1 MDVIS
6 ISNLSK
12 SFKIYHD
19 KPVTLKERALFLKK
33 KTYKEIKII
42 DNINITIE
50 QGQMVGLIGHNGS
63 GKSTLLKLLTKIIY
77 PDKGEISIH
86 GRVSSLLELGAGFHP
101 DFTGIENIYM
111 NASIFGLSK
120 KDIDQ
125 KIESIISFSEL
136 GEFIYN
142 PVRTYSSG
150 MYMRLAFAVAINIEP
165 DILLV
170 DEVLAVGDASFQRKC
185 LNRIKQLKNANK
197 TIVLVTHDHGVVEK
211 MCDRAIW
218 LHQGIVRLDGHPKD
232 VVNNYLAYL
241 ADKDQEI
248 EQNHRTLITSSE
260 TDSLVEADTQK
271 NVNNNSNQSIAS
283 ELMQLSTRWGNLDV
297 EVKEVKV
304 LSSTNKHFFSEEEV
318 TIIIKYKK
326 NKERQNVIFG
336 IAFHTLDKIRVYG
349 TNTQIDSWEGT
360 SFPNEGIVK
369 VHFPTINLIEGD
381 YLIDVAVH
389 DELGTMYDYIE
400 GAVNIRVL
408 SKIHDVGY
416 CRIPHT
422 WSVEEV
428 K

>member
-1 MDVIS
+1 MEVIS
-6 ISNLSK
+6 IKNLSK

-33 KTYKEIKII
+33 KTFKEMKII
-42 DNINITIE
+42 DNINVSIE

-77 PDKGEISIH
+77 PDNGEISIQ

-111 NASIFGLSK
+111 NASVFGLTK
-120 KDIDQ
+120 KDIDR
-125 KIESIISFSEL
+125 KIESIIAFSEL

-185 LNRIKQLKNANK
+185 LNRIKQLKGANK
-197 TIVLVTHDHGVVEK
+197 TIVLVTHDHGVVER

-218 LHQGIVRLDGHPKD
+218 LHQGKVRLDGRPKD

-241 ADKDQEI
+241 AEKDHET
-248 EQNHRTLITSSE
+248 ELNNRTLVTTSIENSGDHD
-260 TDSLVEADTQK
+260 DSDIQGEIGDVPKPSDTPELL
-271 NVNNNSNQSIAS
+271 QS
-283 ELMQLSTRWGNLDV
+283 RWGNRDV
-297 EVKEVKV
+297 EIKEVKV
-304 LSSTNKHFFSEEEV
+304 QSRSEKHLFAEEEV
-318 TIIIKYKK
+318 TIEIKYKK
-326 NKERQNVIFG
+326 NKNIQGVVFG
-336 IAFHTLDKIRVYG
+336 VAFHTLDKIRVYG
-349 TNTQIDSWEGT
+349 TNTQIDSWDHT
-360 SFPNEGIVK
+360 SIPNEGIVK

-381 YLIDVAVH
+381 YLIDIAVH
-389 DELGTMYDYIE
+389 DELGTMFDYIE
-400 GAVNIRVL
+400 GAVEFRVL

-428 K
+428 

>member
-1 MDVIS
+1 MEVIS
-6 ISNLSK
+6 IKNLSK
-12 SFKIYHD
+12 SFKIYYD

-33 KTYKEIKII
+33 KTYKEMKII
-42 DNINITIE
+42 DNINISIE

-77 PDKGEISIH
+77 PDKGEINIK

-125 KIESIISFSEL
+125 KIESIIAFSEL

-185 LNRIKQLKNANK
+185 LNRIKQLKGANK
-197 TIVLVTHDHGVVEK
+197 TIVLVTHDHGVVER

-218 LHQGIVRLDGHPKD
+218 LHQGSVQLDGRPKD

-241 ADKDQEI
+241 ADKDQET
-248 EQNHRTLITSSE
+248 EDNQRNLLSFN
-260 TDSLVEADTQK
+260 DNVEGEDTQD
-271 NVNNNSNQSIAS
+271 NNSTSVQSDAS
-283 ELMQLSTRWGNLDV
+283 ELDMAPKRWGNRDV
-297 EVKEVKV
+297 EIKEVEV
-304 LSSTNKHFFSEEEV
+304 LSSSMRHLFAEEEV
-318 TIIIKYKK
+318 TIAIRYKK
-326 NKERQNVIFG
+326 NKVRQNVIFG
-336 IAFHTLDKIRVYG
+336 VAFHTLDKIRVYG
-349 TNTQIDSWEGT
+349 TNTQIDSWDST
-360 SFPNEGIVK
+360 SIPGEGIIK

-381 YLIDVAVH
+381 YLVDIAVH

-416 CRIPHT
+416 CRIPHAWT
-422 WSVEEV
+422 VEEV

>member
-1 MDVIS
+1 MEAIS
-6 ISNLSK
+6 IKNLSK

-33 KTYKEIKII
+33 KTYKEMKII
-42 DNINITIE
+42 DNINVSIE
-50 QGQMVGLIGHNGS
+50 EGQMVGLIGHNGS

-77 PDKGEISIH
+77 PDKGEISIE

-125 KIESIISFSEL
+125 KIEAIISFSEL

-185 LNRIKQLKNANK
+185 LNRIKQLKGANK
-197 TIVLVTHDHGVVEK
+197 TIVLVTHDHGVVER

-218 LHQGIVRLDGHPKD
+218 LHEGSIKLDGRPKD

-241 ADKDQEI
+241 ADKDQET
-248 EQNHRTLITSSE
+248 EVNQRTLITPNE
-260 TDSLVEADTQK
+260 NDIVECENTQDSND
-271 NVNNNSNQSIAS
+271 NNSSRSNAS
-283 ELMQLSTRWGNLDV
+283 ELKELQSRWGNRDI
-297 EVKEVKV
+297 EIKEVKV
-304 LSSTNKHFFSEEEV
+304 IGGSNKHLFAEEEV
-318 TIIIKYKK
+318 TIFIRYQKH
-326 NKERQNVIFG
+326 KERQNVVFG
-336 IAFHTLDKIRVYG
+336 VAFHTLDKIRVYG
-349 TNTQIDSWEGT
+349 TNTQIDSWDDT
-360 SFPNEGIVK
+360 VTPDEGIIK
-369 VHFPTINLIEGD
+369 VYFPSINLIEGD
-381 YLIDVAVH
+381 YLIDIAVH

-400 GAVNIRVL
+400 GAANIRVL

-428 K
+428 

>member
-1 MDVIS
+1 MEVIS
-6 ISNLSK
+6 IKNLSK

-33 KTYKEIKII
+33 KTYKEMKII
-42 DNINITIE
+42 DNISVSIE

-77 PDKGEISIH
+77 PDKGEISIQ

-120 KDIDQ
+120 KEIDQ
-125 KIESIISFSEL
+125 KIDDIIAFSEL

-185 LNRIKQLKNANK
+185 LNRIKQLKGANK
-197 TIVLVTHDHGVVEK
+197 TIVLVTHDHGVVER

-218 LHQGIVRLDGHPKD
+218 LHEGNIMLDGHPKD

-241 ADKDQEI
+241 ADKDQEG
-248 EQNHRTLITSSE
+248 EANQRSLITPYVNDDIE
-260 TDSLVEADTQK
+260 TDTA
-271 NVNNNSNQSIAS
+271 NNSNEPSSSNSNTSKLKKVQS
-283 ELMQLSTRWGNLDV
+283 RWGNRDV
-297 EVKEVKV
+297 EIKEVEV
-304 LSSTNKHFFSEEEV
+304 LGSSKQYLLAEEEV
-318 TIIIKYKK
+318 TILIRYQKHKASK
-326 NKERQNVIFG
+326 NVVFG
-336 IAFHTLDKIRVYG
+336 VAFHTLDKVRVYG
-349 TNTQIDSWEGT
+349 TNTQIDSWD
-360 SFPNEGIVK
+360 SKAIPDEGIVK
-369 VHFPTINLIEGD
+369 IYFPSINLIEGD

-400 GAVNIRVL
+400 SAVGIRVL
-408 SKIHDVGY
+408 SQIHDVGY

-428 K
+428 